1 MQPHEFGEALCVM
14 PIESLGQAAALAHLT
29 AGDIG
34 KELLK
39 GNVRTFLERG
49 LAAHEARME
58 NRPREELVLITLTR
72 LMERLQVPMR
82 ELDSPRAILDAAED
96 VAVAA
101 LHRLRENEKTFRGTT
116 YDDMIRWQVE
126 RLVTGAAQRAK
137 QDREAAARME
147 EALDEWVRQLPEEQQ
162 AQLRQQLGVTELTRD
177 VLLRA
182 AQAGVLGG
190 ALYATVQA
198 AGFAAYTTLTTM
210 LAGIAGAVGLTLPF
224 TVYAFASSAL
234 AILSSPF
241 FFAPLAVITAGLGWW
256 KIAGH
261 LDTHLPA
268 TIVALATLQRYAE
281 PGKDPAPALD
291 GMARTW
297 TELRARWQALV
308 DEENKLR
315 QQLATLEEAKQ
326 RRQEQQRAS
335 AQTRSEAQKLIATLK
350 EAEKSGASLGDHVRW
365 QQHLAELMQASRE
378 SAAAAERGIQ
388 FLDRDLQMT
397 QARLEKATREREHF
411 AAAIR
416 PVAKTF
422 EGRS

>member
-1 MQPHEFGEALCVM
+1 MQPHEFGQALCVM
-14 PIESLGQAAALAHLT
+14 PVEALRQAAALSHLT

-34 KELLK
+34 KELMK
-39 GNVRTFLERG
+39 GNLRTFLERA
-49 LAAHEARME
+49 LTAHEVRLE
-58 NRPREELVLITLTR
+58 NRTREELVLITLTR

-82 ELDSPRAILDAAED
+82 ELGTPRAILDAAED

-126 RLVTGAAQRAK
+126 RLVTGAAQKAK
-137 QDREAAARME
+137 HDREAAARME

-162 AQLRQQLGVTELTRD
+162 AQLRQQLGVSELTRD

-198 AGFAAYTTLTTM
+198 AGFAAYTTLTSM

-224 TVYAFASSAL
+224 AVYAFASSAL
-234 AILSSPF
+234 AILSSPLF
-241 FFAPLAVITAGLGWW
+241 FGPVAVITAGVGWW

-281 PGKDPAPALD
+281 PDKDSAPALD
-291 GMARTW
+291 AVARTW

-315 QQLATLEEAKQ
+315 QQVATLEEAKR
-326 RRQEQQRAS
+326 RRQEQQRA
-335 AQTRSEAQKLIATLK
+335 ATQTRSEAQTLLATLK
-350 EAEKSGASLGDHVRW
+350 RAEKTGAGLGDHIRW
-365 QQHLAELMQASRE
+365 QQQMAELMQASSE
-378 SAAAAERGIQ
+378 SAAAAERGMQ
-388 FLDRDLQMT
+388 FLDRDIQT
-397 QARLEKATREREHF
+397 TRARLDQAIREREDF
-411 AAAIR
+411 VAAIH